1 MAHQREKRRA
11 LEAVEALDA
20 ALTVDVDHTLDCDHY
35 HTITMTIAHSV
46 DHSYDHVDCAGV
58 SPCNGE
64 GLQCWH
70 QGQGEENCDCK

>member
-1 MAHQREKRRA
+1 
-11 LEAVEALDA
+11 
-20 ALTVDVDHTLDCDHY
+20 
-35 HTITMTIAHSV
+35 MTIAHSV

-70 QGQGEENCDCK
+70 QGQGEENCDCKYGFYPRLVIASVMMSGTTVR